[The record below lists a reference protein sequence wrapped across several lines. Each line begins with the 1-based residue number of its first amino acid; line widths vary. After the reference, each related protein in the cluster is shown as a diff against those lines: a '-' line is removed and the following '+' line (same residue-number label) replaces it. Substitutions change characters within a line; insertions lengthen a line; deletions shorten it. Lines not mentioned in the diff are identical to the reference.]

1 MSSLSPSIQSVVQLF
16 RGPLAGV
23 RFAEIDA
30 AGLANLA
37 AEADAAAAEVE
48 AHEAK
53 LAELRQSLAQRND
66 ALLLLAQQALAYARI
81 YAEGDDALTAELNQI
96 ALPRP
101 AKPRKKEAP
110 AKPAEAGTASAAEA
124 EVGAIEPAPESSEVS
139 ITREVEAEGET
150 EAEAAP
156 VVTRRTRGRAK
167 TGTART

>member
-16 RGPLAGV
+16 RGPLSGV

-30 AGLANLA
+30 SGLSNLA
-37 AEADAAAAEVE
+37 AEVESAAAEVE

-53 LAELRQSLAQRND
+53 LVELKQGLVQRQE
-66 ALLLLAQQALAYARI
+66 ALLTLAQQALAYARI

-101 AKPRKKEAP
+101 AKPRKKDAP
-110 AKPAEAGTASAAEA
+110 TKPAEAEAATSVEAEA
-124 EVGAIEPAPESSEVS
+124 SPVEPAPESSEVAVV
-139 ITREVEAEGET
+139 RET
-150 EAEAAP
+150 EAEPEEAAAAP
-156 VVTRRTRGRAK
+156 VVTRRIRGRPK

>member
-23 RFAEIDA
+23 RFGAIDA
-30 AGLANLA
+30 SGLGNLA
-37 AEADAAAAEVE
+37 AEVEAAAAEVE
-48 AHEAK
+48 AQEAK
-53 LAELRQSLAQRND
+53 LVELRQGLAQRQES
-66 ALLLLAQQALAYARI
+66 LLTLAQQALAYARI

-101 AKPRKKEAP
+101 TKPRKKDAP
-110 AKPAEAGTASAAEA
+110 AKPTEREAATVVDSEASAS
-124 EVGAIEPAPESSEVS
+124 EPAPESSEVAVV
-139 ITREVEAEGET
+139 RETEAEPE

-156 VVTRRTRGRAK
+156 VVTRRARGRAK